1 MSAPVHPYDLAAT
14 LAAARAVTFAA
25 MDGLP
30 NYHHAP
36 GLEPAI
42 NHLGHLITGLPPPAP
57 LPLARARNLAQCPG
71 PIPSLMLPSAV

>member
-30 NYHHAP
+30 SYQNAP

-42 NHLGHLITGLPPPAP
+42 NHLGHLITGLQLLLDQAIVQADA
-57 LPLARARNLAQCPG
+57 LQN
-71 PIPSLMLPSAV
+71 S

>member
-1 MSAPVHPYDLAAT
+1 MSAPAHPADLAAT

-36 GLEPAI
+36 ALGPAL
-42 NHLGHLITGLPPPAP
+42 NHLGHLITGLQLLIDQAIDQADA
-57 LPLARARNLAQCPG
+57 LQRG
-71 PIPSLMLPSAV
+71 

>member
-42 NHLGHLITGLPPPAP
+42 RHLGHLITGLQ
-57 LPLARARNLAQCPG
+57 LLLDRAIDQADALQRD
-71 PIPSLMLPSAV
+71 